1 MLFGQLL
8 QLLVMYHDGRALRL
22 DQHGAW
28 VALTA
33 EVNLSYFRIQ
43 SDHLMAERGSTVI
56 NELSSTKRHPRF
68 EWSAHLRPEHHLSP
82 PLPFPSKNAA
92 NINSLSAFKDD
103 SSFLWILSLFSR
115 NYIVKLLKFESVN
128 FVAKR
133 SSLKNIVSAID
144 AQWKAIKQF
153 ERREEADDWRHD

>member
-8 QLLVMYHDGRALRL
+8 QLLVMYHDGSALRL

-28 VALTA
+28 VALSA

-68 EWSAHLRPEHHLSP
+68 E
-82 PLPFPSKNAA
+82 
-92 NINSLSAFKDD
+92 
-103 SSFLWILSLFSR
+103 
-115 NYIVKLLKFESVN
+115 
-128 FVAKR
+128 
-133 SSLKNIVSAID
+133 
-144 AQWKAIKQF
+144 
-153 ERREEADDWRHD
+153 